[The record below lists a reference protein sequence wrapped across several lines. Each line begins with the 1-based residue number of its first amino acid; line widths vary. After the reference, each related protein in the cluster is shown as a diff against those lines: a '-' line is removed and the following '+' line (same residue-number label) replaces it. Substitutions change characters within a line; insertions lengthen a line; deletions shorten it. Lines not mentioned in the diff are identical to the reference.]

1 MQIPTMRLSMSKD
14 YIRPQKTQTER
25 MQSKNELKEYLKD
38 YEEIETD
45 DVNFIPMGTLVR
57 YISYDKKNRKEL
69 FRYGGIVKKIA
80 KEYLVLSGKN
90 GLSFSVQRATMDD
103 NGNVI
108 HTTRFFR
115 RLSPELKIKTE
126 YEDALDK
133 SEEVIEKQSSII
145 EKQKKEL
152 MTLKKMIQE
161 LEHSK
166 RR

>member
-1 MQIPTMRLSMSKD
+1 
-14 YIRPQKTQTER
+14 
-25 MQSKNELKEYLKD
+25 
-38 YEEIETD
+38 
-45 DVNFIPMGTLVR
+45 
-57 YISYDKKNRKEL
+57 
-69 FRYGGIVKKIA
+69 
-80 KEYLVLSGKN
+80 
-90 GLSFSVQRATMDD
+90 MDD

>member
-38 YEEIETD
+38 YEEIEKD
-45 DVNFIPMGTLVR
+45 DINYIPMGTLIR

-90 GLSFSVQRATMDD
+90 GMSFSVQRNTMDD
-103 NGNVI
+103 NGNVV
-108 HTTRFFR
+108 HVTRFFR

-126 YEDALDK
+126 YEEALDK
-133 SEEVIEKQSSII
+133 SEEVIEKQTSII

-161 LEHSK
+161 LEHGK